1 MLGPVYELLLKSVID
16 AVKLVPE
23 IVRRT
28 AQKPTQGLRVW
39 IVGQSREVLK
49 CPIGSKK

>member
-1 MLGPVYELLLKSVID
+1 VLGPVYELLLESVID
-16 AVKLVPE
+16 AVKLTSE

-39 IVGQSREVLK
+39 LVGQSREVLK
-49 CPIGSKK
+49 RSIGSEK